1 MCCNTNPKIRWLK
14 KKKAIDPWNRLLD
27 ICWGTRTRTRK
38 GRTRICSVTI
48 TPYPN
53 HYVLYWNFIA
63 LKSCLCW
70 GTRTRTRKGRTRICS
85 VTITPYPNRVY
96 FKDALLKYGC
106 KSTSFCNICQI
117 FRLFFIKI
125 FFLNIALGEELD
137 EWYCEWIVQYQNTLS
152 ILWEFHHL
160 NK

>member
-1 MCCNTNPKIRWLK
+1 MCCNPSPKIRWLK

-63 LKSCLCW
+63 LKSFLCW

-106 KSTSFCNICQI
+106 KSTIFCNICQT

-125 FFLNIALGEELD
+125 FFEHRTWRRVGRVMLWVDSLPSKYAFH
-137 EWYCEWIVQYQNTLS
+137 IVKIPS
-152 ILWEFHHL
+152 SE
-160 NK
+160 